1 MRLGLRVS
9 VKEPLH
15 VLGAGQH
22 GFGGRDTS
30 GGGFLPRRF
39 AACRTKA

>member
-9 VKEPLH
+9 NEALH

-22 GFGGRDTS
+22 GLESREKFMGCHLDFAD
-30 GGGFLPRRF
+30 FLTE
-39 AACRTKA
+39 A

>member
-9 VKEPLH
+9 NDALH

-22 GFGGRDTS
+22 GFAGRDKR
-30 GGGFLPRRF
+30 GG
-39 AACRTKA
+39 

>member
-9 VKEPLH
+9 TEALH

-22 GFGGRDTS
+22 GFVGRDNRA
-30 GGGFLPRRF
+30 G
-39 AACRTKA
+39 